1 MSLKARQRAF
11 LNKTVKY
18 YNSTNRGI
26 DPRTKYCTY
35 RNGCAIGRFL
45 KEDDC
50 IKLDVLRWS
59 ISDILYDKELNK
71 MIPVKI
77 KNLGSRFLRDIQVL
91 HDVKQNWN
99 EQGLTEYG
107 EESVNQIM
115 NSFELKGA
123 K

>member
-26 DPRTKYCTY
+26 NPRTKYCTY

-50 IKLDVLRWS
+50 IKLDELRWG
-59 ISDILYDKELNK
+59 IGDILADEELAK
-71 MIPVKI
+71 LIPTKI
-77 KNLGSRFLRDIQVL
+77 KNLGRKFLSQIQIL
-91 HDVKQNWN
+91 HDVSSNWN
-99 EQGLTEYG
+99 ETGLTNIG
-107 EESVNQIM
+107 EMRVDGIM
-115 NSFELKGA
+115 NDFKLKGA